1 MRTLFLLSLIAIML
15 TGCVV
20 APVPYHHR
28 HRHYYQEPYHY
39 PNHHYNQW

>member
-1 MRTLFLLSLIAIML
+1 MRTFLILCLLAIML

-20 APVPYHHR
+20 APTHYHHR
-28 HRHYYQEPYHY
+28 HHYHEPYHY

>member
-1 MRTLFLLSLIAIML
+1 MRTFLILSLIVIML

-20 APVPYHHR
+20 TPVPYHHR
-28 HRHYYQEPYHY
+28 HHYYEPYHY